1 MTDKNTDK
9 KKYITLG
16 DGGCD
21 FRQMAKIMTD
31 AGFKMNHATAR
42 NQLIIAIDS
51 LLMKVGTMLNANIS
65 SEDIEKL
72 RNNQE
77 IHNNLADVLYM
88 AYQALEEEASDNK
101 EEEETNDE

>member
-1 MTDKNTDK
+1 MVEKNIDDK

-21 FRQMAKIMTD
+21 FRQMAKIMTS

-51 LLMKVGTMLNANIS
+51 LLMKVGTMLNANITL
-65 SEDIEKL
+65 EDIEKL

-77 IHNNLADVLYM
+77 IHDNLADVLYT
-88 AYQALEEEASDNK
+88 AYKALEEET
-101 EEEETNDE
+101 EENEKNNDE

>member
-1 MTDKNTDK
+1 MTDKNIDK

-65 SEDIEKL
+65 LEDIERL

-77 IHNNLADVLYM
+77 IHDNLADVLYT
-88 AYQALEEEASDNK
+88 AYKALEEDVQN
-101 EEEETNDE
+101 EENEEINDK